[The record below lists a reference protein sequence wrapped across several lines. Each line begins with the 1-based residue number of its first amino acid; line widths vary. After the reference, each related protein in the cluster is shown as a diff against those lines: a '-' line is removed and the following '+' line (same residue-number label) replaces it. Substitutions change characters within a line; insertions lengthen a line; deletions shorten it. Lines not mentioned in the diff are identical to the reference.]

1 MIDRARPGAGPDGA
15 STRRPFGEASLDR
28 ILAEPIVPQLVRRA
42 IRLSLFV
49 LHLIFATAPA
59 FATPSTSADNA
70 SSAGTTPAQ
79 AGAAIAG
86 MTPVETQQLID
97 TLNDPDRRA
106 ALVSALKNLQ
116 RIIPLA
122 APAATKPGAADPAA
136 ATPRDALKPDS
147 VGAQLAAG
155 STWLADMVSASL
167 VLAVRGIADI
177 PNLLSRLSGII
188 QDPATLLEGAILA
201 GRLLC
206 VMLLGFGGEFLVW
219 RLTCRFYES
228 LAVDVYHE
236 DREVRGKE
244 AADDEA
250 GAVLREPDSP
260 AAARAAHRARLSD
273 GLRRLRRL
281 PFILMAMTVDLLPP
295 LAFLAAATLLLR
307 TPLVASDA
315 VRTVILAVVDA
326 YVIVSVS
333 SAVARATVGAPSGR
347 LRLLPVSDDVA
358 RYLMV
363 WVRRIAVVIVFGYA
377 VSELG
382 LFFGMDGETRQG
394 MLRLISLLVHIM
406 LVVMVLQ
413 CRIAVSARLSGSGR
427 GFLGTLRR
435 RLAGAW
441 HVYAII
447 FIAAGWIVYA
457 TQMRDGFER
466 LIQFMLST
474 IVVGLA
480 ARVTDIALVGA
491 LDRALSVAHNGS
503 PRLARIDERIA
514 RYHQPLRS
522 LLRLLINTAAIMTLL
537 QLCGLDVLGWFTGGA
552 LGSRLA
558 SFATTLIV
566 TLCVAVALWEAINVA
581 MQIYLDELSQRGAVV
596 RAARLRTIVPL
607 LRNTLLM
614 ALTGLIVLTTLSE
627 IGVNI
632 GPLLAGA
639 SIFGVALGFGS
650 QKLVQDFITGIFLLV
665 ENAMQVG
672 DTVTAG
678 GLSGTVEHLSIRTL
692 RLRAGDGSIHL
703 IPFSSVSTVT
713 NSNRGFGN
721 AAVAVTVDYDEDT
734 DHVGAVL
741 AKIVR
746 EMRDDKRFTT
756 GMLSDLQLWGVDRVD
771 GTTVTLAGQ
780 IVCTDGARWDVQR
793 EFNRR
798 VKMVFQEKG
807 IRMMPAVIGMTGFP
821 HPLDVRMERA
831 PATRHDAVI
840 T

>member
-1 MIDRARPGAGPDGA
+1 MRP
-15 STRRPFGEASLDR
+15 
-28 ILAEPIVPQLVRRA
+28 A
-42 IRLSLFV
+42 IRLSLLV
-49 LHLIFATAPA
+49 LGLIFAAAPA
-59 FATPSTSADNA
+59 FAAPSTAADNA
-70 SSAGTTPAQ
+70 ST
-79 AGAAIAG
+79 AGAAPAQNGTVIEG

-97 TLNDPDRRA
+97 TLKDPDRRA
-106 ALVSALKNLQ
+106 ALIATLENLQ
-116 RIIPLA
+116 RVMPLA
-122 APAATKPGAADPAA
+122 APAATKPGTASS
-136 ATPRDALKPDS
+136 ATAKPEGAPKPDNL
-147 VGAQLAAG
+147 GAQLAAG
-155 STWLADMVSASL
+155 GTRLADTISASL
-167 VLAVRGIADI
+167 VLAARGIADI
-177 PNLLSRLSGII
+177 PALLSWLRSII
-188 QDPATLLEGAILA
+188 QDPTTLLEGTTLA

-206 VMLLGFGGEFLVW
+206 VMLLAFGGELLVR
-219 RLTCRFYES
+219 RLTHRFYES
-228 LAVDVYHE
+228 LAADLRHE
-236 DREVRGKE
+236 DREVLGKE
-244 AADDEA
+244 ATDEA
-250 GAVLREPDSP
+250 SAVRREPDSP
-260 AAARAAHRARLSD
+260 ATARAVHRARLRE
-273 GLRRLRRL
+273 GWLRLRRL
-281 PFILMAMTVDLLPP
+281 PFILTAMTVDLLPP
-295 LAFLAAATLLLR
+295 LAFLVAATLLLD
-307 TPLVASDA
+307 TPLAASDA
-315 VRTVILAVVDA
+315 VRTVIRAVVDA
-326 YVIVSVS
+326 YVIVRIV
-333 SAVARATVGAPSGR
+333 SAVACATVGAPSAR
-347 LRLLPVSDDVA
+347 LRLLPVSDDFA

-363 WVRRIAVVIVFGYA
+363 WVRRIAVVIIFGYA

-382 LFFGMDGETRQG
+382 LFFGMDGETRHG

-413 CRIAVSARLSGSGR
+413 CRTAVSARLSGSGQ

-435 RLAGAW
+435 RLASAW

-457 TQMRDGFER
+457 AEIRDGFER
-466 LIQFMLST
+466 FIQFILST

-491 LDRALSVAHNGS
+491 LDRAFTVAHNGS
-503 PRLARIDERIA
+503 TRLARIDERVA
-514 RYHQPLRS
+514 RYHQPLRF
-522 LLRLLINTAAIMTLL
+522 LLRLLISTSAIVTLL
-537 QLCGLDVLGWFTGGA
+537 QLVGLNALDWFTGGA

-558 SFATTLIV
+558 SLATTLIL

-607 LRNTLLM
+607 LRNTLLLT
-614 ALTGLIVLTTLSE
+614 LTGLIVLTALSE
-627 IGVNI
+627 MGVNI

-678 GLSGTVEHLSIRTL
+678 GLSGTVENLSIRTL

-713 NSNRGFGN
+713 NSNRGLGN

-741 AKIVR
+741 ARIVG
-746 EMRDDKRFTT
+746 EMRDDKRFAR
-756 GMLSDLQLWGVDRVD
+756 GMLSDLQFWGVDRVD

-798 VKMVFQEKG
+798 VKMAFQEEG
-807 IRMMPAVIGMTGFP
+807 IRMMPAVTSVTGFH
-821 HPLDVRMERA
+821 HPLDVRLRPPR
-831 PATRHDAVI
+831 PAGSPSPGSRVVPNQQDPRSGQ
-840 T
+840 